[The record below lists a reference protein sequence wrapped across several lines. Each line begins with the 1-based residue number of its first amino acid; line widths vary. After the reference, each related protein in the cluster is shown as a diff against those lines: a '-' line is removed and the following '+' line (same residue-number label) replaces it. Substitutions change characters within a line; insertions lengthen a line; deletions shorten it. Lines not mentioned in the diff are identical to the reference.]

1 MFLKDQRGLK
11 AMNESL
17 INDFKKWNIATRERI
32 LKLFPNESEEKQN
45 SDEITKLFKSGLFSS
60 DPDKFNIEL
69 KKLTEKSEKM
79 RSKLDTSQF
88 IRAVELLEDVE
99 QQYIKKIPDG
109 VQLAFIE
116 ADPDGNITRQDE
128 ASHISP
134 RYNDTIDSKY
144 RKFVQ
149 TAAKDGDKKSI
160 IASRF
165 RSFVFDPGAPH
176 ITVREQA
183 VIYYYFLR
191 QDENP
196 AANKKL
202 TIKQI
207 ESLLNVFIALDNYY
221 YAASENN
228 TKDIDITQEFYN
240 FIRNPKGENVLN
252 ESLDL
257 AHAVNLLQSLTP
269 KNYKIPNNKLMNAL
283 QTSQIINDPRDLIVS
298 NKGDI
303 TAYVF
308 ATYNDEETGIKLIN
322 NNLTQY
328 QTDVS
333 NAVITIWKQA
343 QEENKPPVF
352 NIDMVYKYMPGGGER
367 PSEKAR
373 KEIKKSLDI
382 LSNLKIELD
391 ATEEMQ
397 KRGKIEAGD
406 KFTIKENYFNFRIAK
421 HKIKNG
427 GQEVEAYQILNTP
440 LIWNYAEMTNQILTI
455 PRKYLTITKV
465 KNGKITNEVIQMGE
479 TRQSITSCI
488 LKRIEI
494 MKRDRKNKSKTQSD
508 IIRLDYIYKTAG
520 LENQTKQDA
529 ANNRKFIF
537 QVLDY
542 QVAAGNIAGYD
553 LIKKGQSITA
563 IKIMF

>member
-1 MFLKDQRGLK
+1 
-11 AMNESL
+11 MNESL
-17 INDFKKWNIATRERI
+17 LKDFKKWNTATQEKI
-32 LKLFPNESEEKQN
+32 LKLFPDEKEEQQN
-45 SDEITKLFKSGLFSS
+45 GLEITQLFKSGLAAS
-60 DPDKFNIEL
+60 DPEKFKEKHDELIE
-69 KKLTEKSEKM
+69 KNEKLRE
-79 RSKLDTSQF
+79 KLDKSQF
-88 IRAVELLEDVE
+88 MRAVELLENVE
-99 QQYIKKIPDG
+99 QQYIKKTPDG
-109 VQLAFIE
+109 VQLAFITL
-116 ADPDGNITRQDE
+116 DPAGNITHQDE
-128 ASHISP
+128 AEHINP
-134 RYNDTIDSKY
+134 LYNDTINSRYK
-144 RKFVQ
+144 KIVQ
-149 TAAKDGDKKSI
+149 TAAKDGDKKSVF
-160 IASRF
+160 ASRF
-165 RSFVFDPGAPH
+165 RYYVFDPGAP
-176 ITVREQA
+176 IVTVREQA
-183 VIYYYFLR
+183 VIYYYFLH

-196 AANKKL
+196 AAIRKL
-202 TIKQI
+202 SVNQMQELIQ
-207 ESLLNVFIALDNYY
+207 VFVALDNYY
-221 YAASENN
+221 YNASENN
-228 TKDIDITQEFYN
+228 TKDIDITEEFYN
-240 FIRNPKGENVLN
+240 FIQDPKSGNALN
-252 ESLDL
+252 QAPDIS
-257 AHAVNLLQSLTP
+257 HTINILQSLTP

-283 QTSQIINDPRDLIVS
+283 QNSQIINDPTDLIVS

-367 PSEKAR
+367 PSEKAS

-397 KRGKIEAGD
+397 KRGKISPGD

-494 MKRDRKNKSKTQSD
+494 MKRDRKNKTKTQSD
-508 IIRLDYIYKTAG
+508 TIRLDYIYKTAG
-520 LENQTKQDA
+520 IEEQTKVERKR
-529 ANNRKFIF
+529 NNDFILS
-537 QVLDY
+537 VMEY
-542 QVAAGNIAGYD
+542 QTAAGNIKGYEKVMNGKQFAA
-553 LIKKGQSITA
+553 L
-563 IKIMF
+563 KIIL